1 MSANDD
7 EIEIIVGRYS
17 RPIEEH
23 RRLSA
28 SVDPTRQ
35 TTTTPRRLPKR
46 LGKPYSIHLLI
57 LFQTF
62 SLYFFCSLPGI
73 YFWFFSTYFPVFP
86 LPYGSSMLVGIIFM
100 VVPVFVAAGFYLFIS
115 WFFDDLQEHYIRA
128 SKEATARALA
138 EIREK

>member
-1 MSANDD
+1 MSNDD

-28 SVDPTRQ
+28 AVDPSRQ
-35 TTTTPRRLPKR
+35 ATAKTPRPPKR

-62 SLYFFCSLPGI
+62 CLYFICSLPGI
-73 YFWFFSTYFPVFP
+73 YFWFFSRVFP
-86 LPYGSSMLVGIIFM
+86 LIPLPSGSSLMAGVVFM
-100 VVPVFVAAGFYLFIS
+100 AAPVFVAAGFYLFIN
-115 WFFDDLQEHYIRA
+115 WLFDDLQEHYVKLN
-128 SKEATARALA
+128 KEATARAISEL
-138 EIREK
+138 REK